1 MMDAHISG
9 NKTISEIESNP
20 DFFFLVF
27 KCVILI
33 VTLVVGLPGNVWVCW
48 IVFRTKCLQTSN
60 NALLVSLA
68 ASDILKCSVD
78 TPLLLVSFMRSVEG
92 GRLPLCMCA
101 LQQFIWALCS
111 CVQLFTLASIS
122 VERYQAISFPFH
134 TERRGARVRLWIL
147 LIWLCGLILA
157 VVALML
163 SKQSLFYAHC
173 RPLSTDNGGH
183 PDPFGPYVLVP
194 IWGLSLTVIVIHY
207 GRIIKLVR
215 QHRKKVFSRGIRVM
229 PTVSAQV
236 WSWLG
241 QPASEPQSATAQ
253 AYCKPLAARR
263 AVHSVSGDQ
272 CSGFVSGGSRRALP
286 EIVGAVCLR
295 TPGARERGK
304 KQVEGKL
311 AKRFGYIIIAFTLF
325 WLPMVVILLMNHFIT
340 RPDNDRLLLE
350 METWAMVL
358 TCVQA
363 AVDPL
368 IYTVVTRQFRY
379 ELSKMFLSIRK
390 CRLKSVH

>member
-9 NKTISEIESNP
+9 NKTTSEIESNP

-48 IVFRTKCLQTSN
+48 VVFRTKCLQTSN

-78 TPLLLVSFMRSVEG
+78 TPLLLVSFTRSVEG

-101 LQQFIWALCS
+101 LQQFTWALCS
-111 CVQLFTLASIS
+111 CVQLLTLASIS

-134 TERRGARVRLWIL
+134 TERRRARVRLWIL
-147 LIWLCGLILA
+147 LIWLCGLVLA

-173 RPLSTDNGGH
+173 RPPAPVNGGH
-183 PDPFGPYVLVP
+183 PDLFGPYVLVP
-194 IWGLSLTVIVIHY
+194 IWGLSLIVIVIHY

-241 QPASEPQSATAQ
+241 EPASEPQSATPL

-263 AVHSVSGDQ
+263 AVHSVSGEQ
-272 CSGFVSGGSRRALP
+272 CSGFVSGGPRRALP

-325 WLPMVVILLMNHFIT
+325 WLPMVVILLMNHLIT
-340 RPDNDRLLLE
+340 RPDTDRLLLE

-379 ELSKMFLSIRK
+379 ELRKMFLSIRK